1 MTNRELKKHQ
11 LGISHRHLDHILC
24 RKRRPSA
31 DLAIILEQITGID
44 RRAWLWPDEFPN
56 PMIKKNGNDKFS
68 RAARPVNP
76 GTRAKHDPAGNH
88 APSTAADVQDVTDGQ

>member
-1 MTNRELKKHQ
+1 MTISELKKHQ

-56 PMIKKNGNDKFS
+56 PMLRKNGN
-68 RAARPVNP
+68 
-76 GTRAKHDPAGNH
+76 GTSDQVAHNAG
-88 APSTAADVQDVTDGQ
+88 